1 LHYRLLELDALR
13 GLSALFIVIFHYTV
27 RYHEIYGHSFSPLPV
42 FNLGQYG
49 IHLFFIISGFVI
61 FMTLQNTNKPFDF
74 LISRFSR
81 LYPAYWAALLVTFS
95 VVFIFGLPGREV
107 TIKDAFI
114 NLSMLSFYF
123 TSPYVDGAYWSLT
136 YELPFYAV
144 MFLLFMLGLVNR
156 IELIGAIWL
165 ALQITGYIAQTILG
179 LHISDRVSAVLLLP
193 YANLF
198 IAGMIFYKI
207 KVHGGSLVRQLL
219 IGGCLLIQW
228 IMYGV
233 VSGIVVTIYLMIFY
247 LFVTD
252 RLSYIKLNPLIFLGT
267 ISYCLYLIHQ
277 NIGYVII
284 RSLYEYNVN
293 PVFSIFVA
301 LGLSLALA
309 VLMTFY
315 IERPA
320 RVFLKNNYMK
330 ITGRY
335 IVHIRE

>member
-1 LHYRLLELDALR
+1 
-13 GLSALFIVIFHYTV
+13 
-27 RYHEIYGHSFSPLPV
+27 
-42 FNLGQYG
+42 
-49 IHLFFIISGFVI
+49 
-61 FMTLQNTNKPFDF
+61 
-74 LISRFSR
+74 
-81 LYPAYWAALLVTFS
+81 
-95 VVFIFGLPGREV
+95 
-107 TIKDAFI
+107 
-114 NLSMLSFYF
+114 
-123 TSPYVDGAYWSLT
+123 
-136 YELPFYAV
+136 
-144 MFLLFMLGLVNR
+144 
-156 IELIGAIWL
+156 
-165 ALQITGYIAQTILG
+165 
-179 LHISDRVSAVLLLP
+179 
-193 YANLF
+193 
-198 IAGMIFYKI
+198 
-207 KVHGGSLVRQLL
+207 
-219 IGGCLLIQW
+219 
-228 IMYGV
+228 MYGV